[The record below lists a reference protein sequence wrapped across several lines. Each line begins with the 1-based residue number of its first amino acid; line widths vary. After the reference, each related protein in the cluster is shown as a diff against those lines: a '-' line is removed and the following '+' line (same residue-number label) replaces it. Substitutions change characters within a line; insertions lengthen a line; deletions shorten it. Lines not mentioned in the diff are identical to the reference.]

1 MSILKKAT
9 VVLRIISVVLNIV
22 LYYYNRALN
31 TKVSDA
37 LINEKVYMLKQ
48 DSLRTKNRV
57 LKYNIEQLTYYKDSI
72 INEFINIKDSL
83 NGTVTADSAYISP
96 NSLYREYK
104 ANGGLKTKKEFN
116 ESLFNLI
123 G

>member
-1 MSILKKAT
+1 MIEYIKKAT
-9 VVLRIISVVLNIV
+9 VVLCIISVVLNIV

-31 TKVSDA
+31 TRVSDA

-96 NSLYREYK
+96 NSLIK
-104 ANGGLKTKKEFN
+104 SIKLMGV
-116 ESLFNLI
+116 
-123 G
+123 